1 MAHDHAH
8 EHAHHHDHTDIDWA
22 DMAEHLETQAELF
35 TPLHEHALAWLGGK
49 QTEPGLIVD
58 AGSGPGVV
66 SCLLADSFPGA
77 RVVAVDGS
85 EPLLHLA
92 RERAERLG
100 VADRF
105 ATLTGEL
112 PDVMAD
118 LDYPA
123 DLIWAGNSLHH
134 LGDQQAAIRAY
145 AERLA
150 VGGTLALVEGGLPT
164 RFLPRDFGI
173 GRPGLEARIDA
184 LQADWFADM
193 RANLPDSVPVPED
206 WRAMMSA
213 AGLKPSGTR
222 TFLLDLPAPAT
233 DRARAVAAATFG
245 RLRESLADAL
255 DATDRA
261 TLDRLLDPDDKASV
275 HHRPDLYVLT
285 ARTVHTAVRTG

>member
-1 MAHDHAH
+1 MYKR
-8 EHAHHHDHTDIDWA
+8 
-22 DMAEHLETQAELF
+22 Q
-35 TPLHEHALAWLGGK
+35 
-49 QTEPGLIVD
+49 
-58 AGSGPGVV
+58 
-66 SCLLADSFPGA
+66 
-77 RVVAVDGS
+77 
-85 EPLLHLA
+85 LLHLA